1 MAAGAALAAAGRS
14 VAAPPVNP
22 GRPGSMI
29 QAIMNAKNRRGGGSR
44 LESLEQRVGA
54 LEEIKSEVEANAPVA
69 GAASQAANAA
79 SEAAATAQAMSGE
92 LPAPTAVGRFSEGA
106 RSTAEGIFGTIDQR
120 QSSVGMLPAGVAAS
134 EETMANISELMQ
146 EQNL

>member
-1 MAAGAALAAAGRS
+1 MFTLPSIKASRF
-14 VAAPPVNP
+14 NP
-22 GRPGSMI
+22 GRPGSI
-29 QAIMNAKNRRGGGSR
+29 VQAIMSAKNRRGGGSR

-69 GAASQAANAA
+69 VAASQTANAA

-92 LPAPTAVGRFSEGA
+92 LTAPTAVGRFSEAA
-106 RSTAEGIFGTIDQR
+106 RSTAEGVFGALDQR
-120 QSSVGMLPAGVAAS
+120 QSSVGMLPAGVAAN
-134 EETMANISELMQ
+134 EETIANISELMQ

>member
-1 MAAGAALAAAGRS
+1 MAAAAALAAAGKS
-14 VAAPPVNP
+14 VAAPPETT
-22 GRPGSMI
+22 GSPKVQGFMARI
-29 QAIMNAKNRRGGGSR
+29 RNNQGSGGSR

-69 GAASQAANAA
+69 GAANQAANAA

-92 LPAPTAVGRFSEGA
+92 LPAPIAAGRFSEAA
-106 RSTAEGIFGTIDQR
+106 RSKAEGIFGTLDQR
-120 QSSVGMLPAGVAAS
+120 QSSVGMLPAGVAAG
-134 EETMANISELMQ
+134 EETMANISELIQ

>member
-1 MAAGAALAAAGRS
+1 MAMGAAA
-14 VAAPPVNP
+14 VAANRAASTRFNP
-22 GRPGSMI
+22 GRPGSI
-29 QAIMNAKNRRGGGSR
+29 VQAIMGTKNRQGGGSR
-44 LESLEQRVGA
+44 LDSLEQRVGT
-54 LEEIKSEVEANAPVA
+54 LEEIKSEAEANAPA
-69 GAASQAANAA
+69 TGAVSQAANQA

-92 LPAPTAVGRFSEGA
+92 LPAAASPGRFSEA
-106 RSTAEGIFGTIDQR
+106 AMSTAEGVFGTLDQR